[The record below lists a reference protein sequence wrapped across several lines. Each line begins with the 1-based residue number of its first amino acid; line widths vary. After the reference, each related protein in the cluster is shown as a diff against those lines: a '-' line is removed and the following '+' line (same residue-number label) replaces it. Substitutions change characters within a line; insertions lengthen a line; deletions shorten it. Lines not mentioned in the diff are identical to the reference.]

1 MSKATK
7 QVGFTLVEV
16 LLALVIMAMIAMLSA
31 QAFNTASSGSAA
43 TREAMDRIAAI
54 DRTFVLIETDL
65 RNAIPKVLSDS
76 FGKPLP
82 PLYVAASDDYWM
94 TVMRGGLEN
103 PLFLPR
109 TEEVRVGYRYIEE
122 SIWRD
127 TWYNG
132 RETDQEEARPQK
144 ILEGV
149 TSMSVRVLPPQSNT
163 GSVSI
168 AGGPWLQDWPQGQTQ
183 MDVLPSAIEVTLE
196 LEDMGEV
203 TRLFSL
209 LRGQGYPLGNAAG
222 NAGGNTGG
230 TQGSNAAGNTGRNTG
245 SNTGN
250 NTGNNTSGGN

>member
-1 MSKATK
+1 MNCPDLFLSKAARHS
-7 QVGFTLVEV
+7 GFTLVEV

-65 RNAIPKVLSDS
+65 RNAIPKVLTDS

-82 PLYVAASDDYWM
+82 PLYVADSDDYWM
-94 TVMRGGLEN
+94 TVMRGGLAN

-132 RETDQEEARPQK
+132 RETDQEDARAQK

-168 AGGPWLQDWPQGQTQ
+168 SGGPWLQDWPQGQQQ

-209 LRGQGYPLGNAAG
+209 LRGQGYPLDNVSGNPGDAAG
-222 NAGGNTGG
+222 GSAGGN
-230 TQGSNAAGNTGRNTG
+230 NRTG
-245 SNTGN
+245 SSG
-250 NTGNNTSGGN
+250 GANTSESN